1 MSNARRICVVLVD
14 RANYGRLKP
23 VMQAVKDHPALEL
36 SVLCAGTMVLERFDQ
51 PVEVVRADGFP
62 VVGEVYMELEGST
75 PSTMAKSVGFGIV
88 EFSSEFARIKP
99 DMVLMIGDRYEALAA
114 MVSAA
119 FMNIP
124 VVHMQGGEVSGSIDE
139 STRHAMTKYAHF
151 HYPATKRSA
160 DYIMRMGESAE
171 HILGVGCPSSDIA
184 KQLDRTLSSDLFNSH
199 GSGAKIDPD
208 KPYLL
213 VVFHPTTTEFGDERD
228 QMKKLLLA
236 LEGYKKQTLLL
247 WPNIDA
253 GADYISKAIRVFRD
267 QRDNSWLRAVTN
279 FTPEDYMKVLAGAAC
294 AVGNSSSFVRDA
306 GFFGTPVV
314 LVGNRQAG
322 REAAEHV
329 TRVEAETSQISEALG
344 MQLAHGRYEPST
356 LYGDGN
362 VSKTLAEAIAN
373 VEIYV
378 QKRLSYLDETV

>member
-329 TRVEAETSQISEALG
+329 TRVEAETRQISEALG

>member
-88 EFSSEFARIKP
+88 EFSSEFARINP

-329 TRVEAETSQISEALG
+329 TRVEAETRQISEALG

>member
-1 MSNARRICVVLVD
+1 
-14 RANYGRLKP
+14 
-23 VMQAVKDHPALEL
+23 
-36 SVLCAGTMVLERFDQ
+36 
-51 PVEVVRADGFP
+51 
-62 VVGEVYMELEGST
+62 
-75 PSTMAKSVGFGIV
+75 
-88 EFSSEFARIKP
+88 
-99 DMVLMIGDRYEALAA
+99 MVLMIGDRYEALAA